1 MISIGSL
8 TIDVGSMFAE
18 KSTALQRHG
27 KRFMLAGKKVVFLK
41 PSIDNRYSEDFI
53 VTHDGKKVEALN
65 IQITDKNK
73 VDLPFDLLNEA
84 DVVCIDEVQFFPG
97 QMISHIEHLIAQGK
111 KVFVAGLD
119 MDRYG
124 KPFGIVPYLMAKADH
139 VIKHHAVCA
148 FCGEDAWVSLEVSND
163 SDTQVK
169 VGNDYKPAC
178 RQCAYERGVK

>member
-1 MISIGSL
+1 
-8 TIDVGSMFAE
+8 MFAE

-27 KRFMLAGKKVVFLK
+27 KRYMLAGKKVVFLK

-53 VTHDGKKVEALN
+53 VTHDGNKVEAIN
-65 IQITDKNK
+65 IQITNENK
-73 VDLPFDLLNEA
+73 VSIPLDLFEA
-84 DVVCIDEVQFFPG
+84 DVVCIDEVQFFPD
-97 QMISHIEHLIAQGK
+97 QMITHIEKLIEQGK

-139 VIKHHAVCA
+139 VTKHHAVCA

-163 SDTQVK
+163 SSQQVK

>member
-1 MISIGSL
+1 MITVGSL

-41 PSIDNRYSEDFI
+41 PSIDNRYSEDSI
-53 VTHDGKKVEALN
+53 ITHDGKKVDAVN
-65 IQITDKNK
+65 IQITNK
-73 VDLPFDLLNEA
+73 SEMDIPFYLLNEA
-84 DVVCIDEVQFFPG
+84 DVVCIDEVQFFPS
-97 QMISHIEHLIAQGK
+97 QMINHIERLIEQGK
-111 KVFVAGLD
+111 KVFAAGLD

-139 VIKHHAVCA
+139 VIKHHAVCV

-169 VGNDYKPAC
+169 VGSDYRPAC

>member
-1 MISIGSL
+1 MPVGYL
-8 TIDVGSMFAE
+8 TVDVGSMFAE

-27 KRFMLAGKKVVFLK
+27 KRYMLAGKKVVFLK
-41 PSIDNRYSEDFI
+41 PSIDNRYSQDFI

-65 IQITDKNK
+65 VQITNDCE

-84 DVVCIDEVQFFPG
+84 DVVCIDEVQFFPEE
-97 QMISHIEHLIAQGK
+97 MIDHIERLIEQGK
-111 KVFVAGLD
+111 KIFAAGLD

-139 VIKHHAVCA
+139 VTKHHAVCA
-148 FCGEDAWVSLEVSND
+148 FCGDDAWVSLEVSND
-163 SDTQVK
+163 SNIQVK

>member
-1 MISIGSL
+1 MIPVGSL

-27 KRFMLAGKKVVFLK
+27 KRYMLAGKKVVFLK

-53 VTHDGKKVEALN
+53 VTHDGKKVEAIN
-65 IQITDKNK
+65 IQITNKNE
-73 VDLPFDLLNEA
+73 VGIPLDLFEA
-84 DVVCIDEVQFFPG
+84 DVVCIDEVQFFPD
-97 QMISHIEHLIAQGK
+97 QMITHIEKLIEQGK

-139 VIKHHAVCA
+139 VTKHHAVCV
-148 FCGEDAWVSLEVSND
+148 FCGDDAWVSLEVSND
-163 SDTQVK
+163 SSTQVK
-169 VGNDYKPAC
+169 VGDDYKPAC

>member
-1 MISIGSL
+1 M
-8 TIDVGSMFAE
+8 DVGSMFAE

-27 KRFMLAGKKVVFLK
+27 KRYMLAGKKVVFLK
-41 PSIDNRYSEDFI
+41 PSIDNRYSEDSI
-53 VTHDGKKVEALN
+53 VTHDGKKVDAIN
-65 IQITDKNK
+65 IQITNK
-73 VDLPFDLLNEA
+73 GEMCIPFHLLNEA
-84 DVVCIDEVQFFPG
+84 DVVCIDEVQFFPS
-97 QMISHIEHLIAQGK
+97 QMIEHIERLIEQGK
-111 KVFVAGLD
+111 KVFAAGLD

-139 VIKHHAVCA
+139 VIKHHAVCV

-163 SDTQVK
+163 SNTQVK

>member
-1 MISIGSL
+1 
-8 TIDVGSMFAE
+8 MFAE

-27 KRFMLAGKKVVFLK
+27 KRYMLAGKKVVFLK

-53 VTHDGKKVEALN
+53 VTHDGKKVEAIN
-65 IQITDKNK
+65 IQITNKNE
-73 VDLPFDLLNEA
+73 VSIPLDLFEA
-84 DVVCIDEVQFFPG
+84 DVVCIDEVQFFPEL
-97 QMISHIEHLIAQGK
+97 MIDHIEQLIEKGK

-139 VIKHHAVCA
+139 VTKHHAVCV
-148 FCGEDAWVSLEVSND
+148 FCGENAWVSLEVSND

>member
-1 MISIGSL
+1 M
-8 TIDVGSMFAE
+8 DVGGMFAE

-27 KRFMLAGKKVVFLK
+27 KRYMLAGNKVVFLK

-53 VTHDGKKVEALN
+53 VTHDGKKVEAIN
-65 IQITDKNK
+65 IQITNENK
-73 VDLPFDLLNEA
+73 VDIPLDLFEA
-84 DVVCIDEVQFFPG
+84 DVVCIDEVQFFPEL
-97 QMISHIEHLIAQGK
+97 MIDHIEQLIEKGK

-139 VIKHHAVCA
+139 VTKHHAVCV
-148 FCGEDAWVSLEVSND
+148 FCGENAWVSLEVSND

>member
-1 MISIGSL
+1 
-8 TIDVGSMFAE
+8 MFAE

-27 KRFMLAGKKVVFLK
+27 KRYMLAGKKVVFLK

-53 VTHDGKKVEALN
+53 VTHDGKKVEAIN
-65 IQITDKNK
+65 IQITNENK
-73 VDLPFDLLNEA
+73 VGIPLDLFEA
-84 DVVCIDEVQFFPG
+84 DVVCIDEVQFFPN
-97 QMISHIEHLIAQGK
+97 QMITHIEKLIEQGK

-139 VIKHHAVCA
+139 VTKHHAVCV
-148 FCGEDAWVSLEVSND
+148 FCGENAWVSLEVSKD